1 MSEMDLQNPLENQE
15 PGASGSS
22 VARETDSRDSHSLPS
37 RRHTLGTNGHTLE
50 HLASENEILR
60 RALADVHRSAS
71 FQITSRVVWPILKR
85 LPRFVRWPLK
95 VAASRARARRHRAEA
110 AQRISPDSTD
120 GRLIWS
126 LDYDLSQ
133 PLDAAKGNVLFLKG
147 SCYDSQHEIRDL
159 SLIIDGRAQRIAHH
173 SRCEPRSLELITQGS
188 DPTGQSLTS
197 AFWTTIQ
204 FDPVDTNREVTLG
217 LRATLDNAETT
228 EVELG
233 VLRLHAG
240 LPIRE
245 TANPK
250 RLEPASGP
258 LVAICLATYNPPDD
272 LLQRQIDSLIAQ
284 THRNWICII
293 NDDCSDTA
301 AYEQIK
307 KITAPDPRIQ
317 VFRNQTRL
325 GFYRNFERCLN
336 LIPDG
341 VEFIAFCD
349 QDDEWYPEK
358 IEASLAAFERDTYL
372 VFSDMKVVSQAGEVI
387 SDTYWSVR
395 QNHYSDLGALLF
407 ANTITGAASLFR
419 RELLEG
425 LLPFPEVPGQMFH
438 DQWTGCVALMKGR
451 IKYVD
456 RPLYSYYQHN
466 RNVHG
471 HAGPATVR
479 PRDACR
485 DLIQLSA
492 QVIAANLDLKN
503 YAAYVPEAFFSWVV
517 RLSLLA
523 KALKQRYPNAPRH
536 KRKVLNRIAR
546 MERSFLSLVSEALRM
561 RMKRLPTLGMELVSA
576 RAVLSM
582 RLLTN
587 YCRRQR
593 RHIVAELGGDGNT
606 HPLTKV
612 DVTPTID
619 FIPQKIAPLN
629 LQIARH
635 AKRRLNILVSEV
647 KLQYLFA
654 GYLCV
659 FNLALHLKRAGY
671 EVRIVLVDPC
681 DFNPQQWNRE
691 LTAYEGLADL
701 FDQVEAVYLF
711 DRSLPLIVNPRD
723 AFIATSWWTAHI
735 AHHAAQ
741 HLGQRGFVYLAQEY
755 EPLFYPAGSF
765 LALAE
770 QAYTFP
776 HRAIFSTEL
785 LRDYFQVNN
794 IGSFSQNGF
803 RRPPIVIQNA
813 ANRFALNEQSMRERK
828 QRKFLFYAR
837 PDQTTMARN
846 AFELGV
852 LALRE
857 TIREGHFKSHP
868 WTFHGLGAVGDYQDI
883 PLGKSASL
891 AMLSKLSLNEF
902 VQILPTYDAGMSL
915 MLSPH
920 PSLMPIDMAAA
931 GLMTVTNTYATKTS
945 EKLAEISPNL
955 IATPPTLDG
964 LKQGLIRALSKVD
977 DFEQRI
983 AGANLNWSRSWS
995 ETFSP
1000 EIMTALKSYFD
1011 D

>member
-1 MSEMDLQNPLENQE
+1 MDLQNQRAAA
-15 PGASGSS
+15 PGLS
-22 VARETDSRDSHSLPS
+22 READPRDSRSSPDPKQPQE
-37 RRHTLGTNGHTLE
+37 TNGHTLE
-50 HLASENEILR
+50 QLASENEILR
-60 RALADVHRSAS
+60 RALDDVRFSAS
-71 FQITSRVVWPILKR
+71 FQIASRVVWPISKR
-85 LPRFVRWPLK
+85 VPRFVRWPLK
-95 VAASRARARRHRAEA
+95 VAASRARARLHRADV
-110 AQRISPDSTD
+110 AQRIAPDSTD
-120 GRLIWS
+120 GRLFWS

-133 PLDAAKGNVLFLKG
+133 PLDVAQGNVLFLKG
-147 SCYDSQHEIRDL
+147 FCYDSQHEIRDL
-159 SLIIDGRAQRIAHH
+159 SLVIDGQAEPIEHH
-173 SRCEPRSLELITQGS
+173 SVCEPRSLELIAQGL
-188 DPTGQSLTS
+188 DPAGQSLTS
-197 AFWTTIQ
+197 AFWTTIE
-204 FDPVDTNREVTLG
+204 FDPVATNREVTLG
-217 LRATLDNAETT
+217 LRATLDNAETA

-233 VLRLHAG
+233 VLRLHAA

-250 RLEPASGP
+250 RIEPRRGP
-258 LVAICLATYNPPDD
+258 LVAICMATYNPPDD

-284 THRNWICII
+284 THRDWICII
-293 NDDCSDTA
+293 NDDCSDEA
-301 AYEQIK
+301 AFEQIK
-307 KITAPDPRIQ
+307 KIAAQDPRIQ

-336 LIPDG
+336 LVPVD

-349 QDDEWYPEK
+349 QDDEWYPAKLETC
-358 IEASLAAFERDTYL
+358 LGAFDRDTYL
-372 VFSDMKVVSQAGEVI
+372 VFSDMRVVSRDGEVV
-387 SDTYWSVR
+387 SDTYWSGR
-395 QNHYSDLGALLF
+395 QNQYSDLGGLLF

-438 DQWTGCVALMKGR
+438 DQWTGCVALTKGR

-456 RPLYSYYQHN
+456 RPLYSYYQHG

-471 HAGPATVR
+471 HTTPASVGFKEI
-479 PRDACR
+479 CR
-485 DLIQLSA
+485 DVIQLRT
-492 QVIAANLDLKN
+492 AAAAAKLDVRN
-503 YAAYVPEAFFSWVV
+503 SVVHVSETYFDSVV
-517 RLSLLA
+517 RISLLA
-523 KALKQRYPNAPRH
+523 KTLRQRCPDAGKN
-536 KRKVLNRIAR
+536 KRKILSRIAR
-546 MERSFLSLVSEALRM
+546 MERSWLALIHEAFRI
-561 RMKRLPTLGMELVSA
+561 RIKRLPTLGLEMASA
-576 RAVLSM
+576 RAILSL
-582 RLLTN
+582 RILTN
-587 YCRRQR
+587 YCRRYR
-593 RHIVAELGGDGNT
+593 HHIVAELGGASNT
-606 HPLTKV
+606 HPLTKL

-629 LQIARH
+629 LKVARH
-635 AKRRLNILVSEV
+635 ANRRLNILVSEV

-659 FNLALHLKRAGY
+659 FNLALQLKRAGY
-671 EVRIVLVDPC
+671 EARIVLVDHC

-691 LTAYEGLADL
+691 LAAYEGLADL

-711 DRSLPLIVNPRD
+711 DRSLPLTVNPRD

-741 HLGQRGFVYLAQEY
+741 QLGQREFVYLVQEY

-785 LRDYFQVNN
+785 LRDYFRVNH
-794 IGSFSQNGF
+794 IGAFSQNGF
-803 RRPPIVIQNA
+803 RRPPIVIRNA
-813 ANRFALNEQSMRERK
+813 ANRFALNEQSMRQRQK
-828 QRKFLFYAR
+828 RKFFFYAR

-857 TIREGHFKSHP
+857 TIKEGRFKSHA
-868 WTFHGLGAVGDYQDI
+868 WEFHGLGAVGDYQDI
-883 PLGKSASL
+883 PLGKTAAL
-891 AMLSKLSLNEF
+891 AMLPKLSLNEF

-945 EKLAEISPNL
+945 ERLAEISSNL
-955 IATPPTLDG
+955 IAVPPTLDG
-964 LKQGLIRALSKVD
+964 LKQGLILALSKVD

-995 ETFSP
+995 ETFNP
-1000 EIMTALKSYFD
+1000 EVMTALKSYFD

>member
-1 MSEMDLQNPLENQE
+1 MSEMDLQNQRPSDLGLTEACD
-15 PGASGSS
+15 PDP
-22 VARETDSRDSHSLPS
+22 RDSRSSPNPK
-37 RRHTLGTNGHTLE
+37 HTQGSNGHTLE
-50 HLASENEILR
+50 YLASENEILR
-60 RALADVHRSAS
+60 RALDDVRFSAS
-71 FQITSRVVWPILKR
+71 FQITSRVVWPISKR

-95 VAASRARARRHRAEA
+95 VAASRARARLHRTDA
-110 AQRISPDSTD
+110 AQRISPEPTE
-120 GRLIWS
+120 GRLFWS

-133 PLDAAKGNVLFLKG
+133 ALDVTRGNFLFLKG
-147 SCYDSQHEIRDL
+147 SCYDGQHEIRDL
-159 SLIIDGRAQRIAHH
+159 SLVVDGKAERIAHH
-173 SRCEPRSLELITQGS
+173 SLCEPGSLELIAQGS
-188 DPTGQSLTS
+188 DTTGQSLTS
-197 AFWTTIQ
+197 AFWTTIK
-204 FDPVDTNREVTLG
+204 FDPVETNREVTLG

-245 TANPK
+245 TANPT
-250 RLEPASGP
+250 EIEHGSSP
-258 LVAICLATYNPPDD
+258 LVAICMATYNPPAD
-272 LLQRQIDSLIAQ
+272 LLKRQIDSLIAQ
-284 THRNWICII
+284 THRNWVCII
-293 NDDCSDTA
+293 NDDCSDDA
-301 AYEQIK
+301 AYEQITK
-307 KITAPDPRIQ
+307 LAAQDSRIQ
-317 VFRNQTRL
+317 VFRNRTRL

-358 IEASLAAFERDTYL
+358 LETCLAAFDRDTYL
-372 VFSDMKVVSQAGEVI
+372 VFSDLKVVSRDGEVL
-387 SDTYWSVR
+387 SDTYWSRR

-407 ANTITGAASLFR
+407 ANTVTGAASLFR

-425 LLPFPEVPGQMFH
+425 MLPFPQVPGHMFH
-438 DQWTGCVALMKGR
+438 DQWAGCVALAKGR

-456 RPLYSYYQHN
+456 RPLYSYCQHG
-466 RNVHG
+466 RNVFG
-471 HAGPATVR
+471 HAAPATVR
-479 PRDACR
+479 FREVCHDV
-485 DLIQLSA
+485 IQLRSK
-492 QVIAANLDLKN
+492 AAAAKLDVRN
-503 YAAYVPEAFFSWVV
+503 SVAHVPETFFDSVV
-517 RLSLLA
+517 RISLLA
-523 KALKQRYPNAPRH
+523 ETLKQRYPNAPRD
-536 KRKVLNRIAR
+536 KWKILNRIAR
-546 MERSFLSLVSEALRM
+546 MERSLLAPIHEAFRIRL
-561 RMKRLPTLGMELVSA
+561 KRLPTLGLEMVSA
-576 RAVLSM
+576 RAILSM
-582 RLLTN
+582 RLVTN
-587 YCRRQR
+587 YCRRYR
-593 RHIVAELGGDGNT
+593 KHIVAELGGAGNT
-606 HPLTKV
+606 HTKL

-629 LQIARH
+629 LRIAPN
-635 AKRRLNILVSEV
+635 AKRRINILVSEV
-647 KLQYLFA
+647 KLQFLFA

-659 FNLALHLKRAGY
+659 FNLALQLKRAGY
-671 EVRIVLVDPC
+671 DVRIVLVDRC
-681 DFNPQQWNRE
+681 DFNPLQWNRE
-691 LTAYEGLADL
+691 LAAYEGLADL
-701 FDQVEAVYLF
+701 FDRVEAVYLF
-711 DRSLPLIVNPRD
+711 DRSLPLTVNPRD

-741 HLGQRGFVYLAQEY
+741 QLRQRGFVYLVQEY

-794 IGSFSQNGF
+794 IGAFSQNGF
-803 RRPPIVIQNA
+803 RQPPIVIQNA
-813 ANRFALNEQSMRERK
+813 ANRFALNEQSMRQRK
-828 QRKFLFYAR
+828 KRKFLFYAR

-857 TIREGHFKSHP
+857 TIKEGHFKSNA
-868 WTFHGLGAVGDYQDI
+868 WEFHGLGTVGDYQDI
-883 PLGKSASL
+883 PLGKTASL
-891 AMLSKLSLNEF
+891 AMMPKLSLNEF

-945 EKLAEISPNL
+945 ERLAEISPNL
-955 IATPPTLDG
+955 IAAPPTLEG
-964 LKQGLIRALSKVD
+964 LKRGIVQALGKVD
-977 DFEQRI
+977 DFERRI

-995 ETFSP
+995 ETFNP
-1000 EIMTALKSYFD
+1000 EIMTALKGYLD